1 MAERGPPAGALLETE
16 VVTSDTLVFTGAAD
30 VYWVAAG
37 NSSTAGTWQ
46 LNDSTN
52 DSGTDK
58 FSAYEGASTDTHML
72 PFPIP
77 IHFDTGIWVDIQGA
91 GLVLVVAYVIL

>member
-1 MAERGPPAGALLETE
+1 MPERGPPPGALLETA
-16 VVTSDTLVFTGAAD
+16 VVTSDTLVYTGVAD

-37 NSSTAGTWQ
+37 DSSTAGTWQ

-58 FSAYEGASTDTHML
+58 FSAYEEATTATHML

-77 IHFDTGIWVDIQGA
+77 IHFDTGIWVDVQGA
-91 GLVLVVAYVIL
+91 GLILVVAYVIL